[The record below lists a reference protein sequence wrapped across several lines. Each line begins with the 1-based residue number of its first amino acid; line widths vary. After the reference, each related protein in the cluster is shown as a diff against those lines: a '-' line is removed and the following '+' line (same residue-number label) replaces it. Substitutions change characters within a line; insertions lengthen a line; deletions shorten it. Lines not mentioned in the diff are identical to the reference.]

1 MVKIIVVLLL
11 AALMNA
17 CSGEPEAENGQVG
30 EERRTPIAAYEVVP
44 RDLSRQ
50 VTLSATV
57 EPRILIHLNS
67 RTQGRV
73 QDVHVEEGDAV
84 EAGQLLAEFDV
95 SEHAAEL
102 RRAEAREQEARL
114 EYDRVQQLRDSDSI
128 SVAEQQRAEAA
139 FKVAQAERELWQT
152 RMDFGLIQAPQH
164 AVVVD
169 RYIER
174 GESVEHQEPLF
185 ELATMQELV
194 LRPGVSERDV
204 RYLTVGQK
212 VPVRLD
218 AMPDEFIEGSIRRIF
233 PMADR
238 SSRLVQVEILLPEDS
253 FEKGILPGF
262 LGRIPMIIDARP
274 NTLVVPAAAIGDG
287 DGERYIYLVR
297 NERLHYQVVETGITR
312 GQWTEIQSGIEAG
325 DVVLATNPI
334 DMSEGIAVRIVNW
347 RG

>member
-1 MVKIIVVLLL
+1 MVSLCTAML
-11 AALMNA
+11 AA
-17 CSGEPEAENGQVG
+17 CSGEPEHDEDVG

-67 RTQGRV
+67 RTQGTV
-73 QDVHVEEGDAV
+73 QHVHVEEGDAV

-95 SEHAAEL
+95 SEHAVEL

-114 EYDRVQQLRDSDSI
+114 EYERVQQLRDSDSI

-139 FKVAQAERELWQT
+139 FKVAEAERELWQT
-152 RMDFGLIQAPQH
+152 RMNFGRILATQD
-164 AVVVD
+164 AVVVE
-169 RYIER
+169 RHIEQ
-174 GESVEHQEPLF
+174 GESVENQEPLF
-185 ELATMQELV
+185 ELAVMRELV

-204 RYLTVGQK
+204 RYLTVGQR

-218 AMPDEFIEGSIRRIF
+218 AMPGEFIEGTIRRIF

-238 SSRLVQVEILLPEDS
+238 SSRLVQVEILLPENS
-253 FEKGILPGF
+253 FEEGIRPGF

-274 NTLVVPAAAIGDG
+274 NTLAVPAAAIGDG
-287 DGERYIYLVR
+287 DGERYIYLIR
-297 NERLHYQVVETGITR
+297 DERLHYQSVETGITR
-312 GQWTEIQSGIEAG
+312 GQWTEITAGIEAE

-334 DMSEGIAVRIVNW
+334 DMSEGTAVRIVNW